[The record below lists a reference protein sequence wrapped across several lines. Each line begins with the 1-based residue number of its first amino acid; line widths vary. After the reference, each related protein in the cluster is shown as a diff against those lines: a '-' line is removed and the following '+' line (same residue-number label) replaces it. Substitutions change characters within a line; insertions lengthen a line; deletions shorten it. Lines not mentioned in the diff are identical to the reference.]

1 MTFSLSLSLCLALLE
16 RQRVQEN
23 GSIPTRGGAMAGTAQ
38 IDHHAPNDACRR
50 AATTST
56 VPRARSGWSGF
67 SEFTIRLNGPLGKVL
82 GRC

>member
-1 MTFSLSLSLCLALLE
+1 
-16 RQRVQEN
+16 
-23 GSIPTRGGAMAGTAQ
+23 MAGTAQ